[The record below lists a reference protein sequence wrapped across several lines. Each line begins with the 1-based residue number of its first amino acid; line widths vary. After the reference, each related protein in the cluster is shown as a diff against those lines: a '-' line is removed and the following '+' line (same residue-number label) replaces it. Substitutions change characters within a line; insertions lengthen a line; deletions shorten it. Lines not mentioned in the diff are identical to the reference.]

1 MGLTPRDP
9 LAGLKALQRRSAL
22 RDVTQAFAP
31 EQMVDKSTVQR
42 TECNDWIAHSLGG
55 QQNRNN
61 FGDYVTIS
69 RWFAEPMEA
78 VDTAALRLLWPE
90 APDSIADPQQWLFL
104 DTETTG
110 LAGGTGTYAFLIGI
124 AWWDAAGIQVEQY
137 FMRDLN
143 EEWPVLSALAV
154 RLERRPVLVTFNG
167 KSFDWPLLETRY
179 RMTRTIAPPEPHAHL
194 DFLHPAR
201 NVWRPR
207 LGSVRLTDLEREV
220 LGWDRGEDLSSDL
233 IPQSYLEFL
242 RGGSPEPLIP
252 IFRHNQMDLR
262 ALAALSCRVL
272 SLVANPETCA
282 QNSLDLYGVSRIYER
297 RGELKLARNLYEC
310 SVASFL
316 PSDEDRAARTS
327 LARLAKRDGDYTV
340 ALSHWQ
346 KALGTSKQGLHA
358 YEQLA
363 IYYEHHAREPLR
375 AMEITRQALAE
386 LRRAHRLGT
395 IAAAVYQ
402 QAKTKFE
409 HRLARL
415 ERKAGPT
422 MIDSLFSHKI

>member
-9 LAGLKALQRRSAL
+9 FAGLKALQRRSAL
-22 RDVTQAFAP
+22 REVKEVPFAR
-31 EQMVDKSTVQR
+31 ERTVDKTVQR

-55 QQNRNN
+55 QQNRND
-61 FGDYVTIS
+61 FGEYVTIS
-69 RWFAEPMEA
+69 RWFAEPMA

-110 LAGGTGTYAFLIGI
+110 LAGGTGTYPFLIGV

-143 EEWPVLSALAV
+143 EEWPVLSALAI
-154 RLERRPVLVTFNG
+154 RMERRPVLVTFNG

-207 LGSVRLTDLEREV
+207 LGSARLAELEREV

-282 QNSLDLYGVSRIYER
+282 QNSLDMYGVSRIYER
-297 RGELKLARNLYEC
+297 RGELKRARSLYE
-310 SVASFL
+310 SSIASYL
-316 PSDEDRAARTS
+316 PTETDRAARTS
-327 LARLAKRDGDYTV
+327 LAILAKRDGDYTV
-340 ALSHWQ
+340 ALAHWE
-346 KALGTSKQGLHA
+346 KTLGYSREGLRA

-363 IYYEHHAREPLR
+363 IYYEHRTREPQR
-375 AMEITRQALAE
+375 ALDITREALAE

-395 IAAAVYQ
+395 IAASQYR
-402 QAKTKFE
+402 QAKIKFE

-422 MIDSLFSHKI
+422 LIESLFSHKV